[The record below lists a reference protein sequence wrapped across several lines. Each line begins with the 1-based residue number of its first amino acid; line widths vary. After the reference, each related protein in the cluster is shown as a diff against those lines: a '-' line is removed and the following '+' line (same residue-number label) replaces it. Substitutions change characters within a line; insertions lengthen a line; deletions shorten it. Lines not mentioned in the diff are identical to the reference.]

1 MRPELAVDLGTARVR
16 VAAPGHGVVLDEPTV
31 VAVDLERSRVV
42 ALGRQALALRGRA
55 AGRVAIERPVARGEL
70 LDLDLAHQL
79 VRHAVRRLPRSLR
92 ASRAVVCTPAG
103 ATGVQRRAL
112 ARALREAGVRRVRF
126 LEAPLAVAIGQ
137 RLPVADPKA
146 SMVLDVGAGRS
157 EAGVLALGGVAAA
170 VSTPVG
176 GDDLDEA
183 VRASLLQAFDLLV
196 ERAVARQV
204 KERLGRAGPGGEEAK
219 AEVAGRDVSNGR
231 VRRVVVTGEE
241 VASVLEPALER
252 VVRTAVRAI
261 TSAPADLAN
270 DLLASGLYLAGGTA
284 SLPGLD
290 RRVADAAGVPVHVV
304 EDGGLA
310 ALRGALRCAAAPRR
324 YERLLSAPARRR

>member
-1 MRPELAVDLGTARVR
+1 MRGELALDVGTARLR
-16 VAAPGHGVVLDEPTV
+16 VGAPGHGVLLDEPTV

-42 ALGRQALALRGRA
+42 ALGRQALVLRGRA
-55 AGRVAIERPVARGEL
+55 AGRVALRRPLAHGEL
-70 LDLDLAHQL
+70 LDLDLARQL
-79 VRHAVRRLPRSLR
+79 VRHALGRLPRRLR
-92 ASRAVVCTPAG
+92 ASRAVVCSPAG

-112 ARALREAGVRRVRF
+112 ARALRDAGVRRVRF
-126 LEAPLAVAIGQ
+126 LETPLAVAIGQ
-137 RLPVADPKA
+137 RLPVAEPKA

-183 VRASLLQAFDLLV
+183 VRASLLQAFDVLV
-196 ERAVARQV
+196 ERAVAREV
-204 KERLGRAGPGGEEAK
+204 KERLGRAWPGGEEDK
-219 AEVAGRDVSNGR
+219 VEVVGRDASNGR

-241 VASVLEPALER
+241 VASVLEPVVEN
-252 VVRTAVRAI
+252 VVRTALRAI
-261 TSAPADLAN
+261 TAAPADLAN

-284 SLPGLD
+284 SLSGLD
-290 RRVADAAGVPVHVV
+290 RRVAHAAGVPVHVV

-324 YERLLSAPARRR
+324 YGGLLSPPSRPR